1 MASER
6 ILSKE
11 EIETA
16 LNERHSPEKQKLLS
30 AGQVTIA
37 GLGGLGSNVA
47 YSLARIG
54 VGHLH
59 LIDFDVVDI
68 TNLNRQ
74 QYFMEHIGMY
84 KTDALKSLLL
94 KINPYLDIRTDCVK
108 VTEANLK
115 ELFED
120 AQIVCEA
127 FDNPEA
133 KAMLVNGILEYFPE
147 AQIEAVDFEEGKA
160 GPVMT
165 CLAGLKNINDD
176 QPILFNDCDHMFAC
190 DRFAEDMNSENWNY
204 DGALLTFESNEPQFS
219 YVQYENG
226 RIVGTVEK
234 KVVSNHA
241 ICGAYMVRNAQM
253 FREMADEYLQNCNY
267 SEFFV
272 SGIYNV
278 MCKKG
283 LEVRN
288 YTTDFHVP
296 FGTPIEYEQA
306 QNSEYFEVLK

>member
-1 MASER
+1 M
-6 ILSKE
+6 
-11 EIETA
+11 
-16 LNERHSPEKQKLLS
+16 KQW
-30 AGQVTIA
+30 T
-37 GLGGLGSNVA
+37 
-47 YSLARIG
+47 
-54 VGHLH
+54 
-59 LIDFDVVDI
+59 
-68 TNLNRQ
+68 
-74 QYFMEHIGMY
+74 
-84 KTDALKSLLL
+84 LK
-94 KINPYLDIRTDCVK
+94 RV
-108 VTEANLK
+108 
-115 ELFED
+115 
-120 AQIVCEA
+120 
-127 FDNPEA
+127 
-133 KAMLVNGILEYFPE
+133 
-147 AQIEAVDFEEGKA
+147 KA